1 MTETTTTTLPRRKI
15 VKMSAVEVRKF
26 KPSTH
31 SRKLKLKVIPPTGG
45 ISIEDLDSI
54 GDIIKVDVWEKNIKI
69 GRYRLKDIKAKF
81 G

>member
-1 MTETTTTTLPRRKI
+1 
-15 VKMSAVEVRKF
+15 
-26 KPSTH
+26 
-31 SRKLKLKVIPPTGG
+31 VIPPTGG
-45 ISIEDLDSI
+45 ISIEDIDSI